1 MFEHFDIQIYI
12 THTKRE
18 LLKTFSNTHTLKTPT
33 HSNTGTHNA
42 KRIAIAIARDAA
54 KRSKRIIEEMSET
67 IERETRIR
75 GELRRRGEAIRERMG
90 RLCVALGKTAS
101 TDDGSSICS
110 TDSNASTSIQNKA
123 LVSIGAKISKSKREL
138 LSLRD
143 RVALQMKEF
152 IALQH
157 DIGTSE
163 QLRERIGKLQE
174 SVQVAETKLRSTIQ
188 DIRKLREERIS
199 LIGKEFQRRVAS
211 AKSKF
216 EHVIENTMFHGI
228 HKSIVS
234 VQRDAKR
241 DLDVAFSSVVRNLE
255 KKQQGLAVSKA
266 EKSVRS
272 FEVSTN
278 KLLKDMRDR
287 MLQQSRSLVSRF
299 QSMSKIIIASS
310 DDVPGV
316 ISDVRSVRRDCHLS
330 H

>member
-1 MFEHFDIQIYI
+1 
-12 THTKRE
+12 
-18 LLKTFSNTHTLKTPT
+18 
-33 HSNTGTHNA
+33 
-42 KRIAIAIARDAA
+42 
-54 KRSKRIIEEMSET
+54 MSET

-110 TDSNASTSIQNKA
+110 TDSNTSTSMQNKA
-123 LVSIGAKISKSKREL
+123 LLSMNAKISKSKREL

-163 QLRERIGKLQE
+163 QLRERIVKLQE
-174 SVQVAETKLRSTIQ
+174 SVQVAETKLRNTTQ
-188 DIRKLREERIS
+188 EIRKLREERIS
-199 LIGKEFQRRVAS
+199 LIGREFQRRVAS

-228 HKSIVS
+228 HESIVS
-234 VQRDAKR
+234 LQRDVKR
-241 DLDVAFSSVVRNLE
+241 DLDVAISSVVRNLE

-266 EKSVRS
+266 EKSVRA

-299 QSMSKIIIASS
+299 QSMSEVIIKSS
-310 DDVPGV
+310 DGVPGV
-316 ISDVRSVRRDCHLS
+316 ISDVRNVRARMSSLTLTNLKCEV
-330 H
+330 